1 MMTVNHRL
9 THSLTQLIS
18 LCIASVTICHH
29 MADTGNSVALLGLNL
44 TEEEREAL
52 EGHRTLVLTSSQA
65 LPDCALNCSS
75 FFSNDTLFAVARLY
89 ATDEKFTVYMCQFCI
104 DQS

>member
-29 MADTGNSVALLGLNL
+29 MADTGNSLALLGLNL
-44 TEEEREAL
+44 TEEGREAL
-52 EGHRTLVLTSSQA
+52 EGHRTLVLINLKSS
-65 LPDCALNCSS
+65 L
-75 FFSNDTLFAVARLY
+75 ARLC
-89 ATDEKFTVYMCQFCI
+89 TELFKFL
-104 DQS
+104 SK